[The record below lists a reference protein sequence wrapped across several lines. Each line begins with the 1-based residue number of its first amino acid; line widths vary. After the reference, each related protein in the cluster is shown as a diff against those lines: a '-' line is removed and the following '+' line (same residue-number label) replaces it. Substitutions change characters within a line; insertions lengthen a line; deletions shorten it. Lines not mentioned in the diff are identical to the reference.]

1 MWEDDETAHFVR
13 LGMLS
18 EYLLRANVGS
28 EAYYDE
34 NGRSYGNS
42 LDLMRKVPPILKTLC
57 VDRTWIRTTTK
68 TSFRK
73 ILFKN
78 GMYDGDTGI
87 FHDIRDTPFNPD
99 IVFHV
104 RIDRPFP
111 TNIDSGDMDDRR
123 QRLFF
128 DPLGL
133 EQGQFFLH
141 HLSRGLF
148 GDAVEM
154 GVMFFGVGFSKTG
167 KGTITAAMLQSC
179 GDMVRTLNAEKFRH
193 RGADGGDEAQKMRW
207 ALLHRHKRV
216 IISNKCDAKAQLN
229 GNMIKKM

>member
-1 MWEDDETAHFVR
+1 M
-13 LGMLS
+13 
-18 EYLLRANVGS
+18 RANVGS
-28 EAYYDE
+28 EADYDE

-42 LDLMRKVPPILKTLC
+42 LDLMRKLPPIIKTLC

-87 FHDIRDTPFNPD
+87 FHNIRDTPFNPD

-111 TNIDSGDMDDRR
+111 TDIDAEYMDDLR

-128 DPLGL
+128 DPLSP
-133 EQGQFFLH
+133 EQGQFFLQ

-148 GDAVEM
+148 GDAAEM
-154 GVMFFGVGFSKTG
+154 GVMFWASDSPKQARALSPQLCYRAVAIWSVLSTPKISDTEELMAGMRLRRCDGHCPIVINESSFR
-167 KGTITAAMLQSC
+167 M
-179 GDMVRTLNAEKFRH
+179 NAIRSLSSTET
-193 RGADGGDEAQKMRW
+193 
-207 ALLHRHKRV
+207 
-216 IISNKCDAKAQLN
+216 
-229 GNMIKKM
+229 